1 MIALNKLLTFPSASD
16 PVRAITGATI
26 AAQIV
31 EALNLTVTGAGKAP
45 LNIQFGAYGGM
56 QSFFGLANLT
66 QANPDFYGV
75 SNPLPMIILPFT
87 KSLTQ
92 TPI

>member
-1 MIALNKLLTFPSASD
+1 MIALKKLLTFPSASD
-16 PVRAITGATI
+16 PIRAITGATI
-26 AAQIV
+26 AAQVV
-31 EALNLTVTGAGKAP
+31 EALNITVTGAGKAP

-75 SNPLPMIILPFT
+75 S
-87 KSLTQ
+87 
-92 TPI
+92 

>member
-1 MIALNKLLTFPSASD
+1 MADVPSASD

-31 EALNLTVTGAGKAP
+31 EAFNLTVTGAGKAP

-75 SNPLPMIILPFT
+75 SYLSNPLPIIIIL
-87 KSLTQ
+87 S
-92 TPI
+92 TPNTDTNPI